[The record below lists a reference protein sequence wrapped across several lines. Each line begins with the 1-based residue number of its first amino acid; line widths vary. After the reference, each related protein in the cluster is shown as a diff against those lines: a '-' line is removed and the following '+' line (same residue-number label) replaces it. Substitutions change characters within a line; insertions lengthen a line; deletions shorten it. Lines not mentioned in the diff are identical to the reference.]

1 MLCISYKNELNEISK
16 KVKAIATKR
25 LIKDLI
31 NEIRILNG
39 AKYFSSWVF
48 QNCLVFVPAKKY
60 IKCFRGAT
68 WIDSWKSNGC

>member
-39 AKYFSSWVF
+39 AKYFSS
-48 QNCLVFVPAKKY
+48 
-60 IKCFRGAT
+60 
-68 WIDSWKSNGC
+68 